1 MVLQNRR
8 RGIRVPTQT
17 GRGERYGRGMDQ
29 THGRVTVLQCESCQ
43 GLFLDRAQL
52 GSLVEAENDWHA
64 NRSAD
69 TARLPRITAD
79 MTAPPPKAK
88 SRSYLDGLFSG

>member
-1 MVLQNRR
+1 
-8 RGIRVPTQT
+8 
-17 GRGERYGRGMDQ
+17 MDQ
-29 THGRVTVLQCESCQ
+29 TTCPKCNGTMAERSHGRVTVLQCESCQ